1 MHGLE
6 IRVVRT
12 VLSSLDEPRSG
23 KRCGLVQVV
32 KVKVDSYL
40 HTKSDLYVQYC
51 GLKVPVQ
58 YLVQQYYCRS
68 RAVSLA
74 VPPPGGPLLV
84 IKWDI
89 AQPHLGRCRC
99 NERQRRSFHFQVD
112 DFVVRKECG
121 GRRSS
126 ETLFKFR

>member
-40 HTKSDLYVQYC
+40 HTKSDLYV
-51 GLKVPVQ
+51 L
-58 YLVQQYYCRS
+58 
-68 RAVSLA
+68 RAESTGTIPRTA
-74 VPPPGGPLLV
+74 VLL
-84 IKWDI
+84 
-89 AQPHLGRCRC
+89 
-99 NERQRRSFHFQVD
+99 
-112 DFVVRKECG
+112 
-121 GRRSS
+121 
-126 ETLFKFR
+126 